1 MMDQGNGREKKGNY
15 FKDMF
20 LLHESPSWCE
30 FFRNHFLVAE
40 LSDSTLLQDQG
51 NATCTVTALS
61 RHQGGDRSKESVL
74 GTT

>member
-1 MMDQGNGREKKGNY
+1 MTYQGNGREKKGNY

-30 FFRNHFLVAE
+30 FFRSHFLVAE
-40 LSDSTLLQDQG
+40 LSVRDSGSTLSQDRG
-51 NATCTVTALS
+51 NATCIVTAS
-61 RHQGGDRSKESVL
+61 GGDRRKESVL